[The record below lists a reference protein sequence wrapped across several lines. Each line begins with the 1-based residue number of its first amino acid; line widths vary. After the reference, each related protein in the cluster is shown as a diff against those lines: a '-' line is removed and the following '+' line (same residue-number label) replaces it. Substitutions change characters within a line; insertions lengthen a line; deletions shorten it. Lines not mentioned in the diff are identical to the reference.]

1 MKQKLMPF
9 WLLMEEIE
17 LDYNGRGQ
25 TSRGLTYIN
34 RDNRGLKWHQ
44 SNCFNAELTVM
55 SWWRY
60 MVELYV
66 LSDGSQR
73 VVGEL
78 IVPER
83 YLEDREDSGAR
94 GSLKPREA

>member
-1 MKQKLMPF
+1 
-9 WLLMEEIE
+9 
-17 LDYNGRGQ
+17 
-25 TSRGLTYIN
+25 
-34 RDNRGLKWHQ
+34 
-44 SNCFNAELTVM
+44 
-55 SWWRY
+55 